1 MRFRILLSLPAFVFS
16 LSAAWSQDVSYNAIY
31 RVEGKP
37 GASEDTYRSH
47 VNIESLNNDESAVL
61 AENGARLIL
70 TSVRVNK
77 TGGSL
82 SSARLRDEYGVNSAV
97 LATGGSNLLMETPT
111 LNVHVSEADA
121 VTSYGK
127 GTTVTVQG
135 GQFNMSRDKS
145 TALRVIG
152 GGLLKADKVT
162 VAALGNHSPA
172 VAVFREGSRADI
184 TGMKGSTNG
193 ISSPLFFSSG
203 ELTASD
209 CLMECGASQI
219 STVEG
224 RGKLTLADC
233 EFRGANY
240 CGFLF
245 YSQDGGRERG
255 EALVTLTSCKLST
268 KGGPFFYATNTDV
281 RIRMEKNSISNG
293 SKVFLCAQK
302 DDWGTV
308 GENGARVTLQ
318 AVKQNIDGDVIIDS
332 ISSVSIDLGKGSTLN
347 GTVNP
352 DGNPCAEARIYIA
365 KGASWSSKESSYI
378 TSVEFE
384 EPVAKGVRRIRSRND
399 IFYKADD
406 PSNSKL
412 EGKEYKLGGGGTLRP
427 LR

>member
-1 MRFRILLSLPAFVFS
+1 MRVRVFYPLLAVIFS
-16 LSAAWSQDVSYNAIY
+16 LTSARAQDVSYNAIY

-37 GASEDTYRSH
+37 GASGETYRSH

-77 TGGSL
+77 TGGML
-82 SSARLRDEYGVNSAV
+82 SSARMREEYGVNSAV
-97 LATGGSNLLMETPT
+97 IATGGSDLLLETPT
-111 LNVHVSEADA
+111 LNVHVSDADA
-121 VTSYGK
+121 VTSYGV
-127 GTTVTVQG
+127 GTTVTVRG

-145 TALRVIG
+145 TAMRVIG
-152 GGLLKADKVT
+152 GGLLKADKVI
-162 VAALGNHSPA
+162 VSSLGNQSPA
-172 VAVFREGSRADI
+172 VAACQEGSRAEI

-193 ISSPLFFSSG
+193 IGSPLFFSSG
-203 ELTASD
+203 ELTATG

-224 RGKLTLADC
+224 RGKLTLSDC

-240 CGFLF
+240 CGFLL
-245 YSQDGGRERG
+245 YSQDGGREPG
-255 EALVTLTSCKLST
+255 EAIITLNSCRIST
-268 KGGPFFYATNTDV
+268 KGGPFFYATNTDA
-281 RIRMEKNSISNG
+281 RIRMEKNTISNG

-302 DDWGTV
+302 DDWGTI
-308 GENGARVTLQ
+308 GENGAKVTLQ
-318 AVKQNIDGDVIIDS
+318 AVKQKIEGDVLIDS
-332 ISSVSIDLGKGSTLN
+332 ISSVRIELGKGSSLN
-347 GTVNP
+347 GSVNP
-352 DGNPCAEARIYIA
+352 DGNPCAEARIHIA
-365 KGASWSSKESSYI
+365 KGASWNSRESSYI

-384 EPVAKGVRRIRSRND
+384 EPVASGIKRIRSRND

-406 PSNSKL
+406 PSNSRL